1 MWNRR
6 VEFEI
11 FGTIGNVAFHSVPF
25 FAHKLT
31 QFPAFAETER
41 EHLPRKWAWLD
52 REMADGRPFLAGE
65 SFSIVDITGSVAA
78 WVGASSGWMSRP
90 NLTTSS
96 AGSSGCSAARA
107 GRRQRPYRSG
117 SDVGS
122 AWRRSAICEIR
133 PAHHAS
139 LDGYIEGPNR
149 ELDWHFSDDEF
160 EEYINDVLRS
170 IDGMFFGR
178 VAYELLA
185 GYWPGAETNPT
196 EAANKSD
203 PRRHVEAARMMNT
216 LPKYAV
222 SNTLR
227 GTAWN
232 NSHIIS
238 GNIAAEIKK
247 LKAQP
252 GKDLALF
259 AGAGLATSA
268 RRLGLID

>member
-1 MWNRR
+1 MR
-6 VEFEI
+6 
-11 FGTIGNVAFHSVPF
+11 
-25 FAHKLT
+25 KL
-31 QFPAFAETER
+31 
-41 EHLPRKWAWLD
+41 
-52 REMADGRPFLAGE
+52 FLH
-65 SFSIVDITGSVAA
+65 IMV
-78 WVGASSGWMSRP
+78 
-90 NLTTSS
+90 
-96 AGSSGCSAARA
+96 
-107 GRRQRPYRSG
+107 
-117 SDVGS
+117 
-122 AWRRSAICEIR
+122 
-133 PAHHAS
+133 S

-232 NSHIIS
+232 NSHIVS
-238 GNIAAEIKK
+238 GDIAAEINK

-259 AGAGLATSA
+259 AGASLATSA
-268 RRLGLID
+268 RRLGLIDEYRLVINPVLLGGGKRLFDEPADRLSLRLVETRPFKSGAMTLTYRPER